1 MLIDLAYV
9 RPASVTTEEG
19 IQQETIYEYIYS
31 YEICMLGSDKYINT
45 PSKIPKEWDFFLKF
59 SRKTMSQYSCI

>member
-31 YEICMLGSDKYINT
+31 YEICMLGSDKYTNT
-45 PSKIPKEWDFFLKF
+45 PSKIPKEWELF
-59 SRKTMSQYSCI
+59 

>member
-19 IQQETIYEYIYS
+19 IQQETIYEHKYS
-31 YEICMLGSDKYINT
+31 YEICMLGRDKYTNT
-45 PSKIPKEWDFFLKF
+45 PSKIPKEWELF
-59 SRKTMSQYSCI
+59 